1 MERNAGGAC
10 GSSLDAYG
18 RASRT
23 TSLSL
28 SLFPVAARVTV
39 DTGVEPDIRG
49 FLVVPAFVMSSE
61 SNLTDPVTRAQDSP
75 LPSRITTQGNFPRLE
90 NFIS

>member
-1 MERNAGGAC
+1 MERNAGRTR

-28 SLFPVAARVTV
+28 SLSPVAARVTV
-39 DTGVEPDIRG
+39 DTGVEPDNRG
-49 FLVVPAFVMSSE
+49 FLVSQLS
-61 SNLTDPVTRAQDSP
+61 
-75 LPSRITTQGNFPRLE
+75 
-90 NFIS
+90 